1 MPPPTHPPKPPLAG
15 PARWLLLALGVL
27 LTALATLGAF
37 LPVLPTTPFLLL
49 AAACFVR
56 TSPALH
62 QRLLENRIF
71 GPYIAQWQHDHTIPR
86 AAKRKAYG
94 LAAMTFTLSIL
105 AVDSTRLR
113 ILLACIGLALMAFLA
128 WLPTTPLEEEL
139 ERDGR

>member
-1 MPPPTHPPKPPLAG
+1 MPPPKPPLAG

>member
-1 MPPPTHPPKPPLAG
+1 
-15 PARWLLLALGVL
+15 L